1 MEAIL
6 YNLGNILTPII
17 IFLGIVL
24 LIGIIIYIITAKF
37 DIHKKSIRYCGLLS
51 GFNNRQIII
60 LSAIMIRTFLVL
72 YLAFRY
78 EENVYIYLA
87 MIFFVDLVYIVL
99 MHKNIL
105 FELIN
110 IIAQIIILYLVN
122 TLKEYS
128 IEIIDQMYLTQVII
142 VLMIFLTLYS
152 IYFALKNFENLLAEK
167 KNTKVAKP
175 KNKQPTKST
184 SNPESKPAKAIEE
197 EKQVEKVQVA
207 KKQPKAPQKAK
218 KQKQKAKS
226 GKHYKQEG

>member
-24 LIGIIIYIITAKF
+24 FIGIIIYIITAKF

-51 GFNNRQIII
+51 GFNNKQIII
-60 LSAIMIRTFLVL
+60 LSAIMIRTFLEL
-72 YLAFRY
+72 YLVFRY
-78 EENVYIYLA
+78 GENVYIYLA

-99 MHKNIL
+99 LHKNIL

-110 IIAQIIILYLVN
+110 IIAQIIILYLIN

-142 VLMIFLTLYS
+142 VLMIFITLYS
-152 IYFALKNFENLLAEK
+152 IYFALKNFDNLLSEK
-167 KNTKVAKP
+167 KNTKVVK
-175 KNKQPTKST
+175 TSSKST
-184 SNPESKPAKAIEE
+184 SSRSAKKIDT
-197 EKQVEKVQVA
+197 EKTQSEKVQVE
-207 KKQPKAPQKAK
+207 KKQIVKKQKEPPKAKTSKKAK
-218 KQKQKAKS
+218 KP
-226 GKHYKQEG
+226 GKHYKQEGW